1 MKYKLSQENKIVIAS
16 HNPGKVKEISELFSP
31 YDIIPIS
38 AKSLDLLEPEED
50 GTSFSENALIKAR
63 SASKL
68 SKIVSIS
75 DDSGL
80 CVRALNDEPGIFSAR
95 WAGPKKNFRKAIK
108 KIEEKIKEKNDLHA
122 YFVCGLGLVWPDGY
136 EEYYEGTIQGTL
148 KFPPTGNNGFG
159 YDPIFCPIGY
169 DLTFGQLPN
178 DQKEKIS
185 HRSIAFKK
193 LQSVHFF

>member
-1 MKYKLSQENKIVIAS
+1 MKHKLSQENKIVIAS

-31 YDIIPIS
+31 YDIIPVS

-68 SKIVSIS
+68 SGIVSIS

-95 WAGPKKNFRKAIK
+95 WAGPNKDFRKAIK
-108 KIEEKIKEKNDLHA
+108 KN
-122 YFVCGLGLVWPDGY
+122 
-136 EEYYEGTIQGTL
+136 
-148 KFPPTGNNGFG
+148 
-159 YDPIFCPIGY
+159 
-169 DLTFGQLPN
+169 
-178 DQKEKIS
+178 
-185 HRSIAFKK
+185 
-193 LQSVHFF
+193 